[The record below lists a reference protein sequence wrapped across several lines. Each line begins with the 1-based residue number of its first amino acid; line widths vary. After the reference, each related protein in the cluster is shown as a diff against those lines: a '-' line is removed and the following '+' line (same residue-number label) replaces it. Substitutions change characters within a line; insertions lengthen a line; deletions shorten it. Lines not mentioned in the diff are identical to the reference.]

1 MQSKGLEKIVVATS
15 IGKLRQRASFE
26 ENILPSIQKDLAAIT
41 GQKPAP
47 RPARKS
53 IASFK
58 IREGDIVGLKATIRG
73 KRMEDFLKRLVG
85 VVMPRIR
92 DFHGIDPKQIDNE
105 GNLTIGIRE
114 HIVFPEI
121 NPDEVKFDFG
131 LEITLVSNLRDRDE
145 SYELFK
151 SLGVPLMKKDKE

>member
-15 IGKLRQRASFE
+15 VGRLRQRPGFE
-26 ENILPSIQKDLAAIT
+26 DNVLPAIQNDLAAIT

-58 IREGDIVGLKATIRG
+58 IRQGDIVGLKTTLRG
-73 KRMEDFLKRLVG
+73 KRMNDFLRRLIE

-92 DFHGIDPKQIDNE
+92 DFHGIDPKKIDKD
-105 GNLTIGIRE
+105 GNLTIGLRE
-114 HIVFPEI
+114 HIVFPEV
-121 NPDEVKFDFG
+121 NPDEVKYDFG
-131 LEITLVSNLRDRDE
+131 VEITLVSKAKDKDE
-145 SYELFK
+145 AYDLFK
-151 SLGVPLMKKDKE
+151 SLGVPLMKKEEK